1 MIDFRKLRDIR
12 EDNDLNQEEMAN
24 ILHVKRGRYS
34 LWELGI
40 NIIPLK
46 NLCDYADYF
55 NYSIDYVLGL
65 TPSKE
70 SPKVLGI
77 DFQILGKNMQEIRL
91 KHNLSQKRVANILGV
106 TQACITR
113 YEKGLIAI
121 STSNL
126 YKFSKEFNVSLNEL
140 CGKNKLPDKSKIKVN
155 S

>member
-1 MIDFRKLRDIR
+1 MITFERLKDIR
-12 EDNDLNQEEMAN
+12 EDHDLSQEQMAK

-46 NLCDYADYF
+46 YLSMYADYF

-65 TPSKE
+65 TNNKDNSLLKKGLNKE
-70 SPKVLGI
+70 K
-77 DFQILGKNMQEIRL
+77 LGKNIHKLRKENNI
-91 KHNLSQKRVANILGV
+91 SQKKLAYKLRV

-113 YEKGLIAI
+113 YEKGLIEI

-126 YKFSKEFNVSLNEL
+126 
-140 CGKNKLPDKSKIKVN
+140 
-155 S
+155 